1 MKLGGSK
8 EITICDKPHCT
19 DVFGV
24 VSTNPA
30 YIMNAGGGI
39 PVALQGRTP
48 VKLIGS
54 VKKGERLVTAGQA
67 GTAMALK
74 DDKYY
79 DPRSVIG
86 RSLEDTDGDTVM
98 AVIGVK

>member
-1 MKLGGSK
+1 
-8 EITICDKPHCT
+8 
-19 DVFGV
+19 
-24 VSTNPA
+24 
-30 YIMNAGGGI
+30 MNAGGGI

-54 VKKGERLVTAGQA
+54 VKKGQRLVSAGQP
-67 GTAMALK
+67 GYAMALK
-74 DDKYY
+74 EDKYY
-79 DPRSVIG
+79 DPRIVIG

>member
-1 MKLGGSK
+1 MTQLCGS
-8 EITICDKPHCT
+8 TTQLYWNFHQFPHFT
-19 DVFGV
+19 
-24 VSTNPA
+24 SSL
-30 YIMNAGGGI
+30 

-54 VKKGERLVTAGQA
+54 VKKGERLVSAGQP
-67 GTAMALK
+67 GYAMALK
-74 DDKYY
+74 EDKYY
-79 DPRSVIG
+79 DPRIVIG